1 MVEQG
6 FARLAGVSQRVA
18 LPLLACLG
26 HCLLTFAATKLSS
39 WGDGVAPLW
48 PANAFILALILMRP
62 RGESLLLIAAGVAG
76 NALSQMVIGGTL
88 ADQLA
93 YGAANALELL
103 IVTSALKHGEERQ
116 QVFSN
121 PALVPHV
128 LLWAGLI
135 APAAGATIGALWT
148 WHLYQESIL
157 EAYARWFLAGALGL
171 LVFTPLFLALFSGDL
186 IQSLKAMERTRR
198 TEFAGLMVLTAVTA
212 LLVMLQPTT
221 QVGFLLI
228 MPLMLV
234 SFRAGLGGTK
244 IALGLV
250 AVVAVGATISGYG
263 PFAHDVDSILLS
275 VYGLQIF
282 SAMLIVIHVPI
293 AAVLAGRQTIME
305 RLRESERSLRML
317 ATRSPILL
325 LSFDLDGHCS
335 HVVGTSEPLLDRT
348 PNTLVGRS
356 FSEISEEGQFELR
369 RAHDAA
375 LDDVS
380 QGYSAEFR
388 TTKLR
393 DAWIEAVFRAH
404 FDDEGRCVGTIATVH
419 DITMRKNQE
428 LSLSRSATTDS
439 LTGLL
444 NRAGFRERLER
455 ALINAPEGS
464 LSIAVLDVDRF
475 KLINDNSG
483 HQVGDIV
490 LCEIAQRIASQ
501 VRSCDAVGRLG
512 GDEFVMLL
520 STPNWVMVQEICNRI
535 VTAVNRDP
543 IILPSGHGLRVAIS
557 CGVARLGGARTVDEF
572 IHEADT
578 ALYQAKRG
586 GRNCVVAA

>member
-1 MVEQG
+1 M
-6 FARLAGVSQRVA
+6 
-18 LPLLACLG
+18 PLLACIG
-26 HCLLTFAATKLSS
+26 HFLLSLAAHKLSV
-39 WGDGVAPLW
+39 WGDGVAPIW
-48 PANAFILALILMRP
+48 PANALILALILWRP
-62 RGESLLLIAAGVAG
+62 REEALLLIAGGVLG
-76 NALSQMVIGGTL
+76 HALAMAVNGGSV
-88 ADQLA
+88 ADQLIF
-93 YGAANALELL
+93 GAANAIELL
-103 IVTSALKHGEERQ
+103 IVTTGLKHGEERQ
-116 QVFSN
+116 RLFSE
-121 PALVPHV
+121 PREVPRV
-128 LLWAGLI
+128 LLWAGLL
-135 APAAGATIGALWT
+135 APAAGASIGGLWAAF
-148 WHLYQESIL
+148 LSQDPVL
-157 EAYARWFLAGALGL
+157 ELFTQWFLADALGL
-171 LVFTPLFLALFSGDL
+171 LIFTPLFLAMLSGGLFHG
-186 IQSLKAMERTRR
+186 INMMSLKRR
-198 TEFAGLMVLTAVTA
+198 AEFAGLMALTAGTA
-212 LLVMLQPTT
+212 TLVLFLPTAH
-221 QVGFLLI
+221 VGFLLI
-228 MPLMLV
+228 MPMMLV
-234 SFRAGLGGTK
+234 SFRTGLVGTK

-250 AVVAVGATISGYG
+250 ATVAVAATLSGRG
-263 PFAHDVDSILLS
+263 FFAQDADSVMRS

-282 SAMLIVIHVPI
+282 IATLILLQMPI
-293 AAVLAGRQTIME
+293 AAALVGRQSIME

-325 LSFDLDGHCS
+325 LSFNLDGFCS

-369 RAHDAA
+369 RAHEAA
-375 LDDVS
+375 LEDVS

-419 DITMRKNQE
+419 DVTIRKNQE
-428 LSLSRSATTDS
+428 LTLSRSATTDS

-444 NRAGFRERLER
+444 NRAGFRDRLER
-455 ALINAPEGS
+455 ALINAPHGS

-512 GDEFVMLL
+512 GDEFVILL
-520 STPNWVMVQEICNRI
+520 STPDWDRVQEICNRI
-535 VTAVNRDP
+535 VTAVNRDAVV
-543 IILPSGHGLRVAIS
+543 LPSGNGLRVAIS
-557 CGVARLGGARTVDEF
+557 CGVARLSDSRTVDEF

-578 ALYQAKRG
+578 ALYQAKRS

>member
-1 MVEQG
+1 M
-6 FARLAGVSQRVA
+6 
-18 LPLLACLG
+18 
-26 HCLLTFAATKLSS
+26 
-39 WGDGVAPLW
+39 WGGGVAPIW
-48 PANAFILALILMRP
+48 PANALILTLILSRP
-62 RGESLLLIAAGVAG
+62 RGEAAPLMAGGILG
-76 NALSQMVIGGTL
+76 NALAVAFNGGTVP
-88 ADQLA
+88 DQLIF
-93 YGAANALELL
+93 GAANALELL
-103 IVTSALKHGEERQ
+103 IVTTGLKHAEAGQRLFSEPRQ
-116 QVFSN
+116 
-121 PALVPHV
+121 VPRV
-128 LLWAGLI
+128 LLWAGLL
-135 APAAGATIGALWT
+135 APAAGASIGGLWAA
-148 WHLYQESIL
+148 HLNQEPL
-157 EAYARWFLAGALGL
+157 VEAFTRWFLADALGL
-171 LVFTPLFLALFSGDL
+171 LIFTPLFLALLGRDL
-186 IQSLKAMERTRR
+186 LDGIKGMSPKRR
-198 TEFAGLMVLTAVTA
+198 VEFAGLMALTAGTA
-212 LLVMLQPTT
+212 TLVLFLPTAH
-221 QVGFLLI
+221 VGFLLI
-228 MPLMLV
+228 MPMMLV
-234 SFRAGLGGTK
+234 SFRTGLAGTK

-250 AVVAVGATISGYG
+250 ATVAVAATLAGRG
-263 PFAHDVDSILLS
+263 PFAQDADSVTRS

-282 SAMLIVIHVPI
+282 IATLILIQVPI
-293 AAVLAGRQTIME
+293 AAALAGRQSIME

-317 ATRSPILL
+317 ASRSPILL
-325 LSFDLDGHCS
+325 LSFDLEGVCS

-356 FSEISEEGQFELR
+356 FAEISEEGQFELR
-369 RAHDAA
+369 RAHEAA

-419 DITMRKNQE
+419 DVTMRKNQE
-428 LSLSRSATTDS
+428 LTLSRSATTDS

-455 ALINAPEGS
+455 ALINAPQGS

-512 GDEFVMLL
+512 GDEFIILL
-520 STPNWVMVQEICNRI
+520 STPNWNMVQEICNRI
-535 VTAVNRDP
+535 VSAVNRDP
-543 IILPSGHGLRVAIS
+543 ITLPSGNGLRVAIS
-557 CGVARLGGARTVDEF
+557 CGVARLSDSKTVDEF

-578 ALYQAKRG
+578 ALYQAKRS